1 MLTVFSIY
9 QYVRAKLEKTEEG
22 TSAYDALWDV
32 YHFIR
37 VNMNSSYGMMD
48 LNIPSQDSEEL
59 TEENE
64 MKKFNKAL
72 ERVIAE
78 LKTEDTK
85 NENIHWAYLS

>member
-9 QYVRAKLEKTEEG
+9 QYVKNKLEKTEEG
-22 TSAYDALWDV
+22 TAAYDALWDV

-64 MKKFNKAL
+64 MKKFIKAL
-72 ERVIAE
+72 ERVTAE
-78 LKTEDTK
+78 LKSEDMQ
-85 NENIHWAYLS
+85 NENIH

>member
-9 QYVRAKLEKTEEG
+9 QYVKSKLEKTKEG

-48 LNIPSQDSEEL
+48 QDPEMSVSEKD
-59 TEENE
+59 E
-64 MKKFNKAL
+64 MKKFSKAL
-72 ERVIAE
+72 EKAIAD
-78 LKTEDTK
+78 LKTEDMK
-85 NENIHWAYLS
+85 NENIH

>member
-9 QYVRAKLEKTEEG
+9 QYVKNKLEKTEEG
-22 TSAYDALWDV
+22 TAAYDALWDV

-48 LNIPSQDSEEL
+48 SDLHMSSQDSEEL

-64 MKKFNKAL
+64 MKKFIKAL
-72 ERVIAE
+72 ERVTAE
-78 LKTEDTK
+78 LKSEDMK
-85 NENIHWAYLS
+85 NENIH

>member
-9 QYVRAKLEKTEEG
+9 QYVKNKLEKTEEG
-22 TSAYDALWDV
+22 TAAYDALWDV

-48 LNIPSQDSEEL
+48 SDLHMSSQDSEEL

-64 MKKFNKAL
+64 MKKFSKAL
-72 ERVIAE
+72 ERVTAE
-78 LKTEDTK
+78 LKSEDMK
-85 NENIHWAYLS
+85 NENIH

>member
-9 QYVRAKLEKTEEG
+9 QYVKNKLEKTEEG

-48 LNIPSQDSEEL
+48 QDPEMSVSEKD
-59 TEENE
+59 E
-64 MKKFNKAL
+64 MNKLNKAL
-72 ERVIAE
+72 EKAIAD
-78 LKTEDTK
+78 LKTEDK
-85 NENIHWAYLS
+85 E

>member
-1 MLTVFSIY
+1 
-9 QYVRAKLEKTEEG
+9 
-22 TSAYDALWDV
+22 
-32 YHFIR
+32 
-37 VNMNSSYGMMD
+37 MNSSYGMMD

-85 NENIHWAYLS
+85 NENIH

>member
-9 QYVRAKLEKTEEG
+9 QYVKNKLEKTEEG
-22 TSAYDALWDV
+22 TAAYDALWDV

-64 MKKFNKAL
+64 MKKFIKAL
-72 ERVIAE
+72 ERVTAE
-78 LKTEDTK
+78 LKSEDMK
-85 NENIHWAYLS
+85 NENIH

>member
-9 QYVRAKLEKTEEG
+9 QYVRNKLEKTEEG

-37 VNMNSSYGMMD
+37 VNMNSSYGMD

-64 MKKFNKAL
+64 MKKFSKAL
-72 ERVIAE
+72 ERVTAE
-78 LKTEDTK
+78 LKTEDVK
-85 NENIHWAYLS
+85 NENIH

>member
-1 MLTVFSIY
+1 MITVFSIY
-9 QYVRAKLEKTEEG
+9 QYVKNKLEKTEEG

-37 VNMNSSYGMMD
+37 VNMNSSYGMVD
-48 LNIPSQDSEEL
+48 LNIPSQVPEEL

-64 MKKFNKAL
+64 MKKFSKAL

-78 LKTEDTK
+78 LKTEDIK
-85 NENIHWAYLS
+85 NENIH